1 MDEKDTT
8 DERSEHPR
16 DIADEDLPEDLRP
29 TDNPLARDLDE
40 DAEGVRSRE
49 ELDLE
54 GGKVPEQS
62 ESDPDHSEE

>member
-54 GGKVPEQS
+54 GGKVPEQR